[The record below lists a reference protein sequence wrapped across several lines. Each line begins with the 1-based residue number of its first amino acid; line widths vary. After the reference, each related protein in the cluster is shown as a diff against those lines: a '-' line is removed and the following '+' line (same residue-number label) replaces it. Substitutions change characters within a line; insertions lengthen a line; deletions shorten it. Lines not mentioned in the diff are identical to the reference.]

1 MNNFVEV
8 IDGFKT
14 NNVFYQDTDSLYI
27 EKKHW
32 DILNEAGFVGSNL
45 CQGENDYDLGGI
57 LFGLFLAPKIKFC
70 LTINEF
76 GVIEEHKTFKGFSDV
91 NRLLD
96 SKKYFEMKEGK
107 SVSSKFPL
115 SWKKSFSDGVVIP
128 TRDRYCNKCSDDYI
142 CEDCESKTKQYK
154 EFEANLNELKRQ
166 PPNELNQMLP
176 YYVV

>member
-1 MNNFVEV
+1 MNLELLKNTKF
-8 IDGFKT
+8 
-14 NNVFYQDTDSLYI
+14 
-27 EKKHW
+27 
-32 DILNEAGFVGSNL
+32 
-45 CQGENDYDLGGI
+45 
-57 LFGLFLAPKIKFC
+57 FG
-70 LTINEF
+70 
-76 GVIEEHKTFKGFSDV
+76 DV

-115 SWKKSFSDGVVIP
+115 SWKRGFEFGIVIP
-128 TRDRYCNKCSDDYI
+128 TRDRYCNKCSDDKI
-142 CEDCESKTKQYK
+142 CEDCENKTKQYK